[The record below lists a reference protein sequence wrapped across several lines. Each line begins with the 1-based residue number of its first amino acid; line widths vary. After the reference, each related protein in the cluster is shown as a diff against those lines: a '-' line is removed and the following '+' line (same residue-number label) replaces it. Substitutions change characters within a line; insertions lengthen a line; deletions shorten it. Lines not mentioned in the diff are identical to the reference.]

1 MHFPILLGIVGLQ
14 SGQRFEMEALSLS
27 LAVSRC
33 RSLSLTVSHCLSLS
47 LAVSLSLCLSLSLTV
62 SHRLSPSLAVS
73 RCLSL
78 SLAVSRCLSL
88 SHCLTVSLSLTI
100 SHCLSLSL
108 TVRAVSHCHV
118 TPQSEP
124 TGLSRAVADRSGPVT
139 RVLEPIHDFARRAVR
154 FALLPIP
161 PLPSP
166 PHTHR
171 LRACSSYPGVDSCSD
186 SACRD
191 ETAALRCNWGS
202 TDHQPSP
209 PMGRTDGRT
218 DSTWPR
224 GGGDATSWCHP
235 TYPTHRWR
243 YLCIGASAARAPH
256 PPRAVAAEIQ
266 WCAAAQLCMH
276 RGGARRDSA
285 QFDAASRI
293 DDAQS
298 GHIHGPSCRPRQ
310 LVTLISGLPFAI
322 LHTPRGWQDIYPVF
336 CPHRRIVPS
345 PPTAYSGSGCQF
357 PYRSRAAG
365 CVHTPLPWRG
375 GELPPD
381 IPTCIN
387 TYIHT
392 AYIRTYIPHL

>member
-100 SHCLSLSL
+100 SHCLSLYLTVSHCLSLSEPSL

-224 GGGDATSWCHP
+224 GGGGRNFLVPSHLSYSPLALSV
-235 TYPTHRWR
+235 HRCVCGPR
-243 YLCIGASAARAPH
+243 PAPAARC
-256 PPRAVAAEIQ
+256 R
-266 WCAAAQLCMH
+266 C
-276 RGGARRDSA
+276 RD
-285 QFDAASRI
+285 
-293 DDAQS
+293 
-298 GHIHGPSCRPRQ
+298 PMVC
-310 LVTLISGLPFAI
+310 
-322 LHTPRGWQDIYPVF
+322 
-336 CPHRRIVPS
+336 
-345 PPTAYSGSGCQF
+345 
-357 PYRSRAAG
+357 SRATMYAPG
-365 CVHTPLPWRG
+365 RSPQG
-375 GELPPD
+375 Q
-381 IPTCIN
+381 
-387 TYIHT
+387 
-392 AYIRTYIPHL
+392 RTV